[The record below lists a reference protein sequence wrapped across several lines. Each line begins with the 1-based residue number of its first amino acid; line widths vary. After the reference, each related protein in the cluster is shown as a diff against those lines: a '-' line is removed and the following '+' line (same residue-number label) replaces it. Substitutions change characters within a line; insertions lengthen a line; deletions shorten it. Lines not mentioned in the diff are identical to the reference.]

1 MGQGDRGAGPVIV
14 LVAPQLGENIGAA
27 ARAMANFGLSR
38 LRLVNPRDGWPNS
51 QAQRS
56 ASRADHVIDAVE
68 VFDSLEAA
76 VADLSFVYATTRRER
91 GIVKPVVGPKE
102 AGAAVHARNAA
113 GQEVGILF
121 GRERWGLENDEVAL
135 ADEILTLPVVPEFA
149 SLNIAQAVLV
159 VAYEWRMAG
168 TDEVAA
174 LPFATAGEPPASKE
188 DLVGLFEHLEGALD
202 RVDFF
207 RPPEKRPSMVRNLRA
222 ILQKGE
228 FTGPEVKALRGVVAA
243 LDKGPMTK
251 ADIADR
257 RKERRDQASVGAGDG
272 RGGEKP

>member
-1 MGQGDRGAGPVIV
+1 MGEGDRGAGPVIV

-27 ARAMANFGLSR
+27 ARAMANFGLTR
-38 LRLVNPRDGWPNS
+38 LRLVNPRDGWPNV
-51 QAQRS
+51 QAERT
-56 ASRADHVIDAVE
+56 ASRADHVIDAVD
-68 VFDSLEAA
+68 VFDTLEAA

-91 GIVKPVVGPKE
+91 GVAKPVVGPKH
-102 AGAAVHARNAA
+102 AGAAVRARNAA
-113 GQEVGILF
+113 GQDVGILF
-121 GRERWGLENDEVAL
+121 GRERWGLENDEIAL

-168 TDEVAA
+168 SDEALS
-174 LPFATAGEPPASKE
+174 LPFGHGLEPPAAKA
-188 DLVGLFEHLEGALD
+188 DLIGLFEHLEGALD

-243 LDKGPMTK
+243 LDKGRMTE
-251 ADIADR
+251 ADITARRAARRRPAAASDR
-257 RKERRDQASVGAGDG
+257 QGGD
-272 RGGEKP
+272 EK